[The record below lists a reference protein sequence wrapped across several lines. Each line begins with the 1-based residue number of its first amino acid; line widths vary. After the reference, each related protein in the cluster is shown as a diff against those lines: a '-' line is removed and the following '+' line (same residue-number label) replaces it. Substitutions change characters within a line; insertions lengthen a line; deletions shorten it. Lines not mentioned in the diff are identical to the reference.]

1 MTAPDVDILARTIY
15 GEARGESISGME
27 AVASV
32 VLNRAAFSKRRGH
45 YWWGNTVGEVCR
57 QPWQFS
63 CWNKN
68 DPNYRKVTSV
78 SDTDI
83 VFCICRRIA
92 HRALAGLLEDATGG
106 ATHYHTRNS
115 RPNWS
120 VGHIPCAEIGHHF
133 FYNDIE

>member
-45 YWWGNTVGEVCR
+45 YWWGNTVADVCR

-68 DPNYRKVTSV
+68 DPNYRLINSV
-78 SDTDI
+78 GDTDI

-92 HRALAGLLEDATGG
+92 HRAISGLLEDATGG
-106 ATHYHTRNS
+106 ATHYHTRTS
-115 RPNWS
+115 RPAWS